1 MDDTKV
7 VLCSRLNLGFN
18 LNYFSFYIVT
28 SVHLNFFFFA
38 LHIFNCFYQEINQT
52 HTITLTFQVS
62 KMDLTAF
69 LAALVSILRVKFE
82 KAAIRGK
89 MCFLILWA
97 FLLKMYIFEFV
108 TYFSSLMDIQSTL
121 VFSWSTYS

>member
-38 LHIFNCFYQEINQT
+38 LHIFNCFYLEINQT
-52 HTITLTFQVS
+52 HTITLTFQEGGHKGKNVFFNFMGVS
-62 KMDLTAF
+62 SQNVHF
-69 LAALVSILRVKFE
+69 
-82 KAAIRGK
+82 
-89 MCFLILWA
+89 
-97 FLLKMYIFEFV
+97 
-108 TYFSSLMDIQSTL
+108 
-121 VFSWSTYS
+121 